1 MRLDTLLPSFKLSS
15 ITEDGVGYIVESKI
29 LNDVLTNALV
39 YLNCYVYI
47 NRLHKGGAEFL
58 LMQSKHGYNI
68 DILAKASFDE
78 PTAKDLYQ
86 FVSDF
91 VDEFKPSC

>member
-1 MRLDTLLPSFKLSS
+1 MKLETLLPSLKLSS
-15 ITEDGVGYIVESKI
+15 INEDGVGYIVENKI
-29 LNDVLTNALV
+29 LDDILTDALV

-47 NRLHKGGAEFL
+47 NRLYKGGAEFL
-58 LMQSKHGYNI
+58 LMQSKHGFNI
-68 DILAKASFDE
+68 DILAKAEFDE
-78 PTAKDLYQ
+78 PTVKDLYQ